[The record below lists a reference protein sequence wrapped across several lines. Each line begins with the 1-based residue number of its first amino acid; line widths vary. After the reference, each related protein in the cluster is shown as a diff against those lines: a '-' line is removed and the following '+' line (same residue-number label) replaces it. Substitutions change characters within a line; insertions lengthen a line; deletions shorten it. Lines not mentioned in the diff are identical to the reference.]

1 LIVIDASVLVG
12 AVLGTDARLVARI
25 SREPALHAPE
35 LLPLEVAS
43 ALRRFVLAGQ
53 LGERVARTA
62 LGVVAELPLTLHPH
76 VVLLSRIWELRANLT
91 VYDAAYAALAE
102 ALGFPLITSDTR
114 LSQAPGLRCSVEL
127 V

>member
-1 LIVIDASVLVG
+1 LIVVDASVLVG
-12 AVLGTDARLVARI
+12 AVLGTQAAVVDRL

-53 LGERVARTA
+53 VGERVARTA
-62 LGVVAELPLTLHPH
+62 LGMVAELPLTLYPH

-91 VYDAAYAALAE
+91 VYDAAYVALAE
-102 ALGFPLITSDTR
+102 ALEVPLITSDAR
-114 LSQAPGLRCSVEL
+114 LSQAPGIRCSVEL

>member
-1 LIVIDASVLVG
+1 MIVVDASVLVG
-12 AVLGTDARLVARI
+12 AVLGTQAAVVDRL

-53 LGERVARTA
+53 VGERVARTA
-62 LGVVAELPLTLHPH
+62 LGMVAELPLTLYPH

-91 VYDAAYAALAE
+91 VCDAAYVALAE
-102 ALGFPLITSDTR
+102 ALEVPLITSDAR
-114 LSQAPGLRCSVEL
+114 LSQAPGIRCSVEL

>member
-1 LIVIDASVLVG
+1 MIVVDASVLVG
-12 AVLGTDARLVARI
+12 AVLGTQAAVVDRL

-53 LGERVARTA
+53 VGERVARTA
-62 LGVVAELPLTLHPH
+62 LGMVAELPLTLYPH

-91 VYDAAYAALAE
+91 VYDAAYVALAE
-102 ALGFPLITSDTR
+102 ALEVPLITSDAR
-114 LSQAPGLRCSVEL
+114 LSQAPGIRCSVEL